1 MVVIWK
7 TYETSIFSCNLAY
20 VTLVTFQVKVYLGL
34 SSETFKVASHLS
46 LLSRSPPSSAA
57 SDYDPLNPVEKQAL
71 LDFIN
76 MVPHPSFF
84 NWNQSQPACTWK
96 GITCDPDGVTVLYLR
111 LPTKSLVGQI
121 PPNTIGKLT
130 SLRVLSL
137 RYNGL
142 SGEIPSD
149 FSNLTYLTTLY
160 LSYNNF
166 SGNIPSAFSTLP
178 YLTRLMLNNNSFS
191 GNLPDF
197 INGQDLTTFNV
208 SYNKLV
214 GRIPRSLSQFPLS
227 AFSYNTYLCG
237 PPTPIICNSSYPPPK
252 SDEEPT
258 NTSTVR
264 RRAIFGIYSGSTM
277 VLLILFGSVGKKMYQ
292 HIIPPS
298 DLMEKKKLVTFEDN
312 DFKLEDLLKTNAE
325 LLGKG
330 SLATSYKQVHKEKD
344 RTVVLKILK
353 DVVVTEVEFETKMNV
368 LGAIKNKYVVPLR
381 AFYSFPNNEKL
392 LVYDYMTAGSLSDR
406 LHGSTASIRTQFY
419 WDRRMHIALNAA
431 RGLACLHEVE
441 IVHGNI
447 TSSNIFLQHET
458 SNEVSLSD
466 YGLNTLYH
474 GSSSLNHRVTG
485 YWAPEVLKTL
495 KFTSKSDVYSFGVL
509 LLELLTRKIP
519 NTASFDKERVHFSD
533 WVSTIVC
540 KEPKVEL
547 FDVELSK
554 NHNIDKLVE
563 LAKECVL
570 IAPDERPQMCDVVSR
585 MEEMLSRQSSDYKLK
600 GYNDRPSLME
610 TSDTL
615 STITLDTP

>member
-20 VTLVTFQVKVYLGL
+20 VTLVTFQVKVYLGNL
-34 SSETFKVASHLS
+34 QSSHLS
-46 LLSRSPPSSAA
+46 LLSRSPPSSGNKITIHFLYPMLSLIVFVFSFLILHSGAA
-57 SDYDPLNPVEKQAL
+57 SDYDRLNPVEKQAL
-71 LDFIN
+71 LDFMN
-76 MVPHPSFF
+76 MVPHSSYF

-166 SGNIPSAFSTLP
+166 SGNIPSAFFTLP
-178 YLTRLMLNNNSFS
+178 YLTRLMLNNNRFS
-191 GNLPDF
+191 GNFPDL
-197 INGQDLTTFNV
+197 INGQDLTAFNV

-237 PPTPIICNSSYPPPK
+237 PPTAIICNSSYPPPK

-298 DLMEKKKLVTFEDN
+298 ELMEKKKLVTFEDN

-330 SLATSYKQVHKEKD
+330 SLGTSYRQVHKEKD
-344 RTVVLKILK
+344 KTVVLKILK

-368 LGAIKNKYVVPLR
+368 LGAIKNNYVVPLR
-381 AFYSFPNNEKL
+381 AFYSFSSNEKL
-392 LVYDYMTAGSLSDR
+392 LVYDYMTAGSLSDH
-406 LHGSTASIRTQFY
+406 LHGNFFISSY
-419 WDRRMHIALNAA
+419 HLSPM
-431 RGLACLHEVE
+431 AC
-441 IVHGNI
+441 
-447 TSSNIFLQHET
+447 
-458 SNEVSLSD
+458 
-466 YGLNTLYH
+466 
-474 GSSSLNHRVTG
+474 
-485 YWAPEVLKTL
+485 W
-495 KFTSKSDVYSFGVL
+495 
-509 LLELLTRKIP
+509 ELI
-519 NTASFDKERVHFSD
+519 S
-533 WVSTIVC
+533 
-540 KEPKVEL
+540 
-547 FDVELSK
+547 
-554 NHNIDKLVE
+554 
-563 LAKECVL
+563 
-570 IAPDERPQMCDVVSR
+570 
-585 MEEMLSRQSSDYKLK
+585 
-600 GYNDRPSLME
+600 
-610 TSDTL
+610 
-615 STITLDTP
+615 